1 MIDAAHHAPKRGPGC
16 RRRKAALSPRLSA
29 LNRRASAATFAAM
42 PSLAESYHDVSNRM
56 LAQAWAKNMPVIK
69 QLAPILGASIAR
81 GEVIHTFGSGHSEII
96 AREIVGR
103 AGGLVCITSIN
114 DPTAGFIEN
123 LVGYGTALVE
133 RYDRQYELR
142 AGEVVIVISNSGKN
156 ASPIEVALHAKK
168 KGCVVVGLTSLQM
181 SSTAKTVHPGG
192 KNLHALSDF
201 VLDNGGVPGD
211 TILPVTDKIMSGP
224 TSTFVGASILNW
236 LMLETMEWLRDHGHD
251 LPVLRSQNIPG
262 AIDHNRAVGAKYKH
276 RLSKQLA

>member
-1 MIDAAHHAPKRGPGC
+1 MSPLASAYYDRSLAMLAAAREKNAAVI
-16 RRRKAALSPRLSA
+16 AAL
-29 LNRRASAATFAAM
+29 T
-42 PSLAESYHDVSNRM
+42 
-56 LAQAWAKNMPVIK
+56 PVI
-69 QLAPILGASIAR
+69 GASVAR
-81 GEVIHTFGSGHSEII
+81 GEVVHTFGSGHSEII

-114 DPTAGFIEN
+114 DPSAGFIEN

-156 ASPIEVALHAKK
+156 SSPLEVALHATK
-168 KGCVVVGLTSLQM
+168 KGCIVVALCSETM
-181 SSTAKTVHPGG
+181 STTAKTVHPGG
-192 KNLHALSDF
+192 KNLHALADY

-211 TILPVTDKIMSGP
+211 TVMTLTPEIATGP
-224 TSTFVGASILNW
+224 TSTFIGASLLNW
-236 LMLETMEWLRDHGHD
+236 LMLSVMEWLKTNNHP

-262 AIDHNRAVGAKYKH
+262 AITHNRAVGAPYKH

>member
-1 MIDAAHHAPKRGPGC
+1 MPPLAADYY
-16 RRRKAALSPRLSA
+16 S
-29 LNRRASAATFAAM
+29 RANA
-42 PSLAESYHDVSNRM
+42 M
-56 LAQAWAKNMPVIK
+56 LATAWEKNASTIAH
-69 QLAPILGASIAR
+69 LAPILGASVAR

-123 LVGYGTALVE
+123 LVGYGTALVG

-142 AGEVVIVISNSGKN
+142 RGEVVIVISNSGKN
-156 ASPIEVALHAKK
+156 ASPIEVALYAKQ
-168 KGCVVVGLTSLQM
+168 KGCVVVGLCSVGM

-192 KNLHALSDF
+192 KNLHALCDY

-211 TILPVTDKIMSGP
+211 TVMQLTPEIATGP
-224 TSTFVGASILNW
+224 TSTFIGGSLLNW
-236 LMLETMEWLRDHGHD
+236 LMLSTMEWLKTNGHD
-251 LPVLRSQNIPG
+251 VPVLRSQNIPG
-262 AIDHNRAVGAKYKH
+262 AIEHNRAVGAKYKH

>member
-1 MIDAAHHAPKRGPGC
+1 
-16 RRRKAALSPRLSA
+16 
-29 LNRRASAATFAAM
+29 M
-42 PSLAESYHDVSNRM
+42 PTLAEAYSTKANEL
-56 LAQAWAKNMPVIK
+56 LARAWTVNTPVIAK
-69 QLAPILGASIAR
+69 LAPILGASVAR

-123 LVGYGTALVE
+123 LVGYGTKLVE

-156 ASPIEVALHAKK
+156 AAPIEVALHAKK
-168 KGCVVVGLTSLQM
+168 KGCVVIALCSLSM
-181 SSTAKTVHPGG
+181 STTAKTVHPGG
-192 KNLHALSDF
+192 QNLHAIADST
-201 VLDNGGVPGD
+201 LDNGGVPGD
-211 TILPVTDKIMSGP
+211 TIMQLTPEIATGP
-224 TSTFVGASILNW
+224 TSTFVGGSLLNW
-236 LMLETMEWLRDHGHD
+236 LMLSTMEWLKQNGHD

-262 AIDHNRAVGAKYKH
+262 AIEHNRAVGAKYKH